1 MAWDTNDD
9 LIEQQKEY
17 EKLLQTHYGVTDDT
31 PSPTHLENSTTENR
45 VPYIPSPSNDQNI
58 DKGKVANEEEENF
71 DERAPFIP
79 LSIMDSELD
88 CDDDLLVEIPF
99 LDSPMI
105 PSPSSWLLNA
115 DESIPSPG
123 SAVMLPPAKP
133 LSCYHR
139 PSLSNSCS
147 PVLSRKEIPTAIK
160 RNGYVT
166 NEMAHKGKALF
177 PNISTWEAEVNAP
190 VQNINL
196 LQGDDL
202 LEALE
207 CVDFL

>member
-105 PSPSSWLLNA
+105 PSPASWLLNA
-115 DESIPSPG
+115 DESIPV
-123 SAVMLPPAKP
+123 AV
-133 LSCYHR
+133 
-139 PSLSNSCS
+139 
-147 PVLSRKEIPTAIK
+147 
-160 RNGYVT
+160 
-166 NEMAHKGKALF
+166 
-177 PNISTWEAEVNAP
+177 
-190 VQNINL
+190 
-196 LQGDDL
+196 
-202 LEALE
+202 
-207 CVDFL
+207 